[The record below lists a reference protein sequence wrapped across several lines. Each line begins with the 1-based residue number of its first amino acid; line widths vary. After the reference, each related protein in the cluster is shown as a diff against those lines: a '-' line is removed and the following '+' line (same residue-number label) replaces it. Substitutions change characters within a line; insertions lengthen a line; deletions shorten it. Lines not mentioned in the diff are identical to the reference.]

1 MNKQEMELRIK
12 QLAKEIASE
21 NPNLIEDVNSITQKY
36 FIPEMEKPIITP
48 EEELTLIQ
56 QEKEELMNHFE
67 GLKNPKIKE
76 EIQAKREETQRMMRD
91 NDWDMRM
98 EKIKN
103 DLLYIVFLI
112 CLGLTFYF
120 YG

>member
-1 MNKQEMELRIK
+1 MNKQEIELRIK
-12 QLAKEIASE
+12 KIASE
-21 NPNLIEDVNSITQKY
+21 NPNLIEDENSSTQKY
-36 FIPEMEKPIITP
+36 IIPKMEKPIITP
-48 EEELTLIQ
+48 EEELKLIQ
-56 QEKEELMNHFE
+56 QEKEKLMNYFE

-76 EIQAKREETQRMMRD
+76 EIQAKREETQRIMRD
-91 NDWDMRM
+91 NDRDMRM

-103 DLLYIVFLI
+103 ELLYIVFLI